1 MPAESR
7 QPEPFMRS
15 TVPLSLRKERVL
27 LAEDN
32 VVNQQVALGNLR
44 KLGYNADVATSGIEV
59 LNALERK
66 RYDIILMDC
75 QMPDLDGYEVTKE
88 IRRRERSGNRTW
100 IIAMTANVMV
110 GDREKCLTAGMD
122 DYISK
127 PLRPAELRAA
137 LERGAARPVNPLDD
151 DALRNLM
158 EDGEDELAELMASAP
173 TTIADMPPALEKS
186 SAADLCWDVTERHR
200 ITAALASERHR
211 LSTLM
216 DNLPDNI

>member
-1 MPAESR
+1 QSALFDCIVQVLTRPTNAKVSR

-15 TVPLSLRKERVL
+15 TAPLSLRKERVL

-44 KLGYNADVATSGIEV
+44 KLGYNADVATTGIEA
-59 LNALERK
+59 LNTLEGK

-88 IRRRERSGNRTW
+88 IRRRERSGNRMW

-127 PLRPAELRAA
+127 PLRRVELR
-137 LERGAARPVNPLDD
+137 
-151 DALRNLM
+151 
-158 EDGEDELAELMASAP
+158 
-173 TTIADMPPALEKS
+173 
-186 SAADLCWDVTERHR
+186 
-200 ITAALASERHR
+200 
-211 LSTLM
+211 
-216 DNLPDNI
+216 

>member
-1 MPAESR
+1 MLTRPANAIESR
-7 QPEPFMRS
+7 LSEHFIRS
-15 TVPLSLRKERVL
+15 TVLLSLRKERIL

-32 VVNQQVALGNLR
+32 VINQQVALGNLR

-59 LNALERK
+59 LKALEGK

-110 GDREKCLTAGMD
+110 GDREKCVTAGMD

-127 PLRPAELRAA
+127 PLCPAELRAA
-137 LERGAARPVNPLDD
+137 LERGASGPVNPLDD

-158 EDGEDELAELMASAP
+158 EDREDESAELLASAP
-173 TTIADMPPALEKS
+173 TT
-186 SAADLCWDVTERHR
+186 
-200 ITAALASERHR
+200 
-211 LSTLM
+211 
-216 DNLPDNI
+216 